1 MTSAGKGARRVSGA
15 LAFLIAFAV
24 CLAGEPPPPPAGER
38 PRAEQLADEAS
49 AAEMAARFAE
59 AAGLYLQAAIESAEA
74 AGRAGAEAGNEGDAG
89 RAEAAW
95 AEAEFLTEKAC
106 ALAEKTS
113 RRAALLPGLALLAK
127 AVQVRPLLAGLV
139 AWRTG
144 QAQRA
149 AGNEKAAG
157 REFSTLGFLTD
168 WQVIGPFDNER
179 GQGFSR
185 AYPPEKEVKL
195 TAEHRGKKRAVSWR
209 RTPVHAAD
217 GLVDL
222 AGMLRPDRE
231 AVAYLAT
238 WISLDAREDR
248 PVAVRLGSADG
259 VRVWLNG
266 KLVFERDADRPTG
279 FDQDAFGAMLRPG
292 WNSLLVK
299 VAQADGEWGL
309 RLRLTDPAGAPLA
322 GLRARADAVRAPAEA
337 WDGRAPQI
345 ARGAVDFLKRR
356 LGTNHRD
363 ADALMRSG
371 FLAARKRA
379 FDREGGARPDRG
391 LLARAVEARPA
402 DARLWY
408 ELSFVSAV
416 GGRLSAETNEN
427 PRREALEKSV
437 KLNPSAAAQLE
448 LAAYYL
454 RRYGNF
460 GKCARHL
467 GRARAV
473 SPDAAELKLLEIEL
487 SEKRGDLAEALAA
500 AERLVKSDPHDA
512 RAAALLARLTAATGD
527 PAGAA
532 ERYAAAL
539 KADAGEETIR
549 ASLEP
554 LVGSGQPYRA
564 IDLLGALLA
573 RHPCRAG
580 LRLERAR
587 LMAAR
592 GDYDGALAECR
603 RGLSVS
609 PEDHLLLAR
618 TGDYL
623 EWLGKR
629 EEARRARRRALELMP
644 NYVELERYVE
654 YSENRP
660 GYDRLHREKS
670 SELLAA
676 GERLRPGGEHHA
688 AYLLNK
694 VIDRV
699 YPDGTASRTVHWM
712 VKILSERGARQFRNE
727 TVVYYAGEQR
737 AAVRTA
743 RVFRA
748 GGGTENARVLPE
760 RTFTRAER
768 QLGARLV
775 HFPSP
780 AVGDAVELEYR
791 VDDLQQ
797 GFFGRYFGNTF
808 LFRREV
814 PVLLARY
821 VLIVPRGLEIHS
833 RPLRCDVKPEVRRDE
848 GEKTATYTWTA
859 TDQPGIVREP
869 MMPPPEELSPGV
881 TVSTYADWKSFGD
894 WYWGLIRK
902 QLEPGPRVRAK
913 ARELAAGAVDR
924 EAIVRAVYNFVVK
937 DIRYVAWEFGVH
949 GFKPY
954 RAEQIL
960 ARGFGDCKDKAVLI
974 CAMLAEH
981 GIAAEPVL
989 IRAQPRRG
997 RQDLS
1002 LPLISHFNHC
1012 IVRVPAAGDSP
1023 EMWLDGTAT
1032 DCSADA
1038 LPDGDRGASVAVIT
1052 PKGALVREVPASAP
1066 ATNTTSDRFVLT
1078 LLPDGSARGE
1088 VRASAT
1094 GNRSAVVRSAFRNPL
1109 HRSRI
1114 LDRLHGRRN
1123 AGAATSAVGFSDLAD
1138 LNCPVSYKYTL
1149 SIPKLLRKAEGMLE
1163 LELPDDPL
1171 RGVLGYGGS
1180 DDLFAA
1186 RFSSYTSGA
1195 IRRHDL
1201 VLPAAWR
1208 HTARYEITL
1217 PPGWRPLELPA
1228 DVRLETDFGSLVVT
1242 RRFAAG
1248 KLIVEKTVSLAATRV
1263 PAARYPEFRKFCLRR
1278 DRLEAR
1284 RIQLVRP
1291 RPAESPAPAG
1301 GGNGK

>member
-1 MTSAGKGARRVSGA
+1 MIRTGKGGRPLAVA
-15 LAFLIAFAV
+15 LAFLMACAL
-24 CLAGEPPPPPAGER
+24 CRAGEGPPRPGGER
-38 PRAEQLADEAS
+38 PRAEQLAGEAS
-49 AAEMAARFAE
+49 AAEMAARFTE
-59 AAGLYLQAAIESAEA
+59 AANLYLQAAAESAES
-74 AGRAGAEAGNEGDAG
+74 AGRAADGDDAG

-113 RRAALLPGLALLAK
+113 RRAALLPGLGRLAK
-127 AVQVRPLLAGLV
+127 AARPRPLLANLV

-144 QAQRA
+144 QALRA
-149 AGNEKAAG
+149 AGDEKAAA
-157 REFSTLGFLTD
+157 REFASLGFITD

-179 GQGFSR
+179 GQGFAR
-185 AYPPEKEVKL
+185 TYPPEKGVKL
-195 TAEHRGKKRAVSWR
+195 TAEYRGKKRAVSWR
-209 RTPVHAAD
+209 RTPVRAAD

-222 AGMLRPDRE
+222 AGMLRPERE

-238 WISLDAREDR
+238 WVSVEGREDL

-266 KLVFERDADRPTG
+266 KAVFERDAHRPPG
-279 FDQDAFGAMLRPG
+279 FDQDSFGAVLRPG

-299 VAQADGEWGL
+299 VAQSDGEWGL
-309 RLRLTDPAGAPLA
+309 RLRLTGPAGGPLA
-322 GLRARADAVRAPAEA
+322 GVRVRADAVRAAAEPWA
-337 WDGRAPQI
+337 GREPEI
-345 ARGAVDFLKRR
+345 RLGAADFLERR
-356 LGTNHRD
+356 LGANHKD

-371 FLAARKRA
+371 FLAARRRA
-379 FDREGGARPDRG
+379 FDREGGARPDRD
-391 LLARAVEARPA
+391 LLRRAAEARPA

-416 GGRLSAETNEN
+416 GGRMSAETDEN
-427 PRREALEKSV
+427 PRREALEKSL
-437 KLNPSAAAQLE
+437 KLNPSAAAELE

-454 RRYGNF
+454 RRYRNF
-460 GKCARHL
+460 GKCARRL
-467 GRARAV
+467 DRARAV
-473 SPDAAELKLLEIEL
+473 SPDSAEVRLLEIEMA
-487 SEKRGDLAEALAA
+487 EGRGDLAEAVAA
-500 AERLVKSDPHDA
+500 AERLVKSDAKSA
-512 RAAALLARLTAATGD
+512 RAAALLARLTAALGN

-532 ERYAAAL
+532 EHYAAAIRN
-539 KADAGEETIR
+539 DAGDDLTRE
-549 ASLEP
+549 SLDS
-554 LVGSGQPYRA
+554 LVESGQPYRA

-573 RHPCRAG
+573 RHPCRAE

-603 RGLSVS
+603 RGLSAA
-609 PEDHLLLAR
+609 PEDHRLLAR

-623 EWLGKR
+623 EWLGKG

-644 NYVELERYVE
+644 NYVALERYVDYLE
-654 YSENRP
+654 GRA
-660 GYDRLHREKS
+660 GYDRRHREKS

-676 GERLRPGGEHHA
+676 GERLQPGGEHHG

-699 YPDGTASRTVHWM
+699 HPDGTGSRTVHWM
-712 VKILSERGARQFRNE
+712 VKILSERGARRFSSQ

-760 RTFTRAER
+760 RTYSRAER
-768 QLGARLV
+768 ELGARLV

-780 AVGDAVELEYR
+780 AVGDVVELEYR
-791 VDDLQQ
+791 VDDLEQ
-797 GFFGRYFGNTF
+797 GFFGRYFGSTF
-808 LFRREV
+808 LFRREM
-814 PVLLARY
+814 PVLRARY
-821 VLIVPRGLEIHS
+821 VLIVPKDLEVHF
-833 RPLRCDVKPEVRRDE
+833 RPLRCDVKPEERRDA
-848 GEKTATYTWTA
+848 GDGTVAYTWTVA
-859 TDQPGIVREP
+859 DQPAIVREP
-869 MMPPPEELSPGV
+869 MMPPPEELSPGA
-881 TVSTYADWKSFGD
+881 TVSTYKDWDSFGR

-902 QLEPGPRVRAK
+902 QLEPGPQVRAK
-913 ARELAAGAVDR
+913 ARELAAGAADKAGIIR
-924 EAIVRAVYNFVVK
+924 AIYNFVVK
-937 DIRYVAWEFGVH
+937 DIRYEAWEFGVH

-954 RAEQIL
+954 RAEQVL
-960 ARGFGDCKDKAVLI
+960 ARRFGDCKDKAALI

-981 GIAAEPVL
+981 GITAEPVL
-989 IRAQPRRG
+989 IRAQPRRA
-997 RQDLS
+997 RQDLA

-1012 IVRVPAAGDSP
+1012 IVRVPAAAGRR

-1032 DCSADA
+1032 ESSIDA
-1038 LPDGDRGASVAVIT
+1038 LPDADRGARVAVIT
-1052 PKGALVREVPASAP
+1052 PKGALVSDVPASAP
-1066 ATNTTSDRFVLT
+1066 EMNTTTDRFVLT
-1078 LLPDGSARGE
+1078 LLPDGSGRGE

-1094 GNRSAVVRSAFRNPL
+1094 GNRSAVMRRHFRNPL

-1114 LDRLHGRRN
+1114 LDRLHGRRS
-1123 AGAATSAVGFSDLAD
+1123 AGAATGAIGFSDLDD
-1138 LNCPVSYKYTL
+1138 LNRPVSYKYTL
-1149 SIPKLLRKAEGMLE
+1149 AIPKLLRKSEGMLE
-1163 LELPDDPL
+1163 LEMPDDPL
-1171 RGVLGYGGS
+1171 RGVLGHGGS

-1195 IRRHDL
+1195 ARRHDL

-1217 PPGWRPLELPA
+1217 PPGWRPADLPE
-1228 DVRLETDFGSLVVT
+1228 DVRLQTDFGSLIIT
-1242 RRFAAG
+1242 RKFAAG
-1248 KLIVEKTVSLAATRV
+1248 KLVVDKTVSLAATRV

-1284 RIQLVRP
+1284 RIQLA
-1291 RPAESPAPAG
+1291 RPAGPAEKPPSGADDG
-1301 GGNGK
+1301 GQK